1 MSFQFPLILDGG
13 FATELERTFGKDLSG
28 NLWSALCIK
37 EDPNAIKSVHKLY
50 YDAGANVATLCS
62 YQASLQGFEREG
74 YTKELAVEL
83 MRKSV
88 TLACEARDEYKRD
101 HPEDKLE
108 RLVALSIG
116 CYGAVLANGAEY
128 TGNYGDITVDQLVD
142 FHTERLGIFL
152 SCGSKVDMVIFETIP
167 SFLEAQAIEKVV
179 SNWKNDIALPPVAVA
194 FQCRS
199 ADQIADGAPLV
210 QALAALKDVKNIFAT
225 GINCTKPRFVE
236 QLFTLVSQYNKEN
249 GDTKALIAY
258 PDGGEEWD
266 AVARSWDSTAKLPE
280 EAFGCMMAKCIKEY
294 GPRVLVGGCCGTGP
308 THIKNIESFL

>member
-1 MSFQFPLILDGG
+1 M
-13 FATELERTFGKDLSG
+13 
-28 NLWSALCIK
+28 
-37 EDPNAIKSVHKLY
+37 
-50 YDAGANVATLCS
+50 
-62 YQASLQGFEREG
+62 QGFEREG

-179 SNWKNDIALPPVAVA
+179 NNWKNDIALPPVAVA